1 MISHF
6 SGTTSYMPPEYYK
19 FKQYDGCQGTVWQ
32 MGILL
37 VDMLS
42 PVFNAFEHI
51 SDAFTKPPYV
61 PNDLS
66 PGIFF
71 GIIGYFNCYFL

>member
-1 MISHF
+1 
-6 SGTTSYMPPEYYK
+6 MPPEYCK

-42 PVFNAFEHI
+42 PVFRAFEDTRDII
-51 SDAFTKPPYV
+51 SKPPYV
-61 PNDLS
+61 PTRLS
-66 PGIFF
+66 PGNSFF
-71 GIIGYFNCYFL
+71 CFM